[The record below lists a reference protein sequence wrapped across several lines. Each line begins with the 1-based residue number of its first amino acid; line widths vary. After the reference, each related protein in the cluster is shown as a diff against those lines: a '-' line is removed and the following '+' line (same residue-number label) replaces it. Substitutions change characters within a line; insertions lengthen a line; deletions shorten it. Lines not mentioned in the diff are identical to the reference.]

1 MVNKNSK
8 RETWSFKPLNDY
20 LDLLT
25 DYDANGSFADMAA
38 NVHTEWGHGY
48 AWYVRATDLEQ
59 NLSMADVRYAD
70 EYSYNFLEKT
80 SLFGGELLM
89 AKRGEIGKI
98 YFFQMRSK
106 YATLAPNL
114 YLLKLNDRMDS
125 RFLYYYFLSS
135 EGQKKIKA
143 INASTSLGAIYKD
156 DVKRILVPEL
166 DIKEQKQ
173 IAETLSGIDSL
184 ISKLQ
189 ELIVKKKNI
198 RQGTM
203 QRVLTGK
210 NRLQGFSSEWKDT
223 TLGNICDIKD
233 GTHQTMWKAVYHSIV
248 LKLLQT
254 MILHT

>member
-25 DYDANGSFADMAA
+25 DYDANGSFADMVA

-106 YATLAPNL
+106 YATLP
-114 YLLKLNDRMDS
+114 KP
-125 RFLYYYFLSS
+125 LST
-135 EGQKKIKA
+135 Q
-143 INASTSLGAIYKD
+143 
-156 DVKRILVPEL
+156 VK
-166 DIKEQKQ
+166 
-173 IAETLSGIDSL
+173 
-184 ISKLQ
+184 
-189 ELIVKKKNI
+189 
-198 RQGTM
+198 
-203 QRVLTGK
+203 
-210 NRLQGFSSEWKDT
+210 
-223 TLGNICDIKD
+223 
-233 GTHQTMWKAVYHSIV
+233 
-248 LKLLQT
+248 
-254 MILHT
+254 